1 MYAVTSM
8 PLVRRTR
15 AILRSA
21 EFGFLGVM
29 VRTTVQTPRFC
40 GAPLSWR
47 IRRCLYVFNVYISAG
62 ALLLT
67 FLDWRPLRINWLVV
81 GTCASEKI
89 SVPTTDENVS

>member
-1 MYAVTSM
+1 M

-21 EFGFLGVM
+21 EFGFLGVI
-29 VRTTVQTPRFC
+29 VRTTVQTPRFW

-47 IRRCLYVFNVYISAG
+47 TRRCLYELSVYCRAG

-67 FLDWRPLRINWLVV
+67 FLFLRPLRTIWLIV
-81 GTCASEKI
+81 GTFASDYKI
-89 SVPTTDENVS
+89 FHNDFSQNMRPSEEQ

>member
-1 MYAVTSM
+1 M

-21 EFGFLGVM
+21 EFGFLGVI
-29 VRTTVQTPRFC
+29 VRTIVQTPRFW

-47 IRRCLYVFNVYISAG
+47 TRRCLYEFSVYCRAG

-67 FLDWRPLRINWLVV
+67 LLFLRPLRTIWLIV
-81 GTCASEKI
+81 GTI
-89 SVPTTDENVS
+89 SLRLLPSFTMICRKKRGHHNT